1 MRPFN
6 QNLPKAMR
14 RVGIQARDVKVS
26 RGEAPYGEDY
36 GTRTARGEGSRGYS
50 AKPVASWAKDVGRR
64 VYAEGRRFRQSK
76 LAPARAEEAFS
87 GPSSLGAIGPTIA
100 RRPIRGS

>member
-1 MRPFN
+1 MRPFD

-14 RVGIQARDVKVS
+14 GVGIQARDTKVS
-26 RGEAPYGEDY
+26 RGEDY